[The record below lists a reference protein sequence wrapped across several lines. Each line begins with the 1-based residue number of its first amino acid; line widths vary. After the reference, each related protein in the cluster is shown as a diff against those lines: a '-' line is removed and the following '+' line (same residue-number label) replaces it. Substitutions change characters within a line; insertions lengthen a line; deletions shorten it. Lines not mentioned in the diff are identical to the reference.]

1 MMNCKRIRELLLTD
15 YLDGESPAS
24 ERREI
29 EEHLEGCGQCS
40 YFAQSVR
47 EKISQPLRQL
57 KEIQPP
63 VTVWQ
68 QIRETLVR
76 DKEAAAAPSF
86 LEKLW
91 DALAANFLA
100 HRPAYAVST
109 VLAVSIAVAVFL
121 HSPLRRQM
129 VVSDYLRQ
137 QTTFMAS
144 LSAPVNGELEKDFSF
159 GSSVEALL
167 F

>member
-29 EEHLEGCGQCS
+29 EEHLQGCAKCRF
-40 YFAQSVR
+40 FAQSVR

-63 VTVWQ
+63 ETVWQ
-68 QIRETLVR
+68 QIRETIVR
-76 DKEAAAAPSF
+76 QEAETSATSF

-109 VLAVSIAVAVFL
+109 VLAVSLAIVVFL
-121 HSPLRRQM
+121 HSPLRREM

-144 LSAPVNGELEKDFSF
+144 LSAPVNGELESEFSF
-159 GSSVEALL
+159 GSSAEQLL